1 MKGMKLTQQSIGIK
15 SALSLVAFICYT
27 YLVLS
32 NDMGKLFYYVVI
44 AYSLTSLYIILPA
57 IWVKDSIKWRIRFTV
72 FITLFC
78 LSWVVSFVM
87 IYLSSAH
94 VLATWLQWTMLVIAY
109 LMVIF
114 LSFCYRYDDDRQPI
128 E

>member
-44 AYSLTSLYIILPA
+44 AYSLTSLYIILPCYMGERFDKMA
-57 IWVKDSIKWRIRFTV
+57 YPFHRIHNIVLLILGCLVCNDIPLICTRLGDMASV
-72 FITLFC
+72 DYACDCIPYGNLFEC
-78 LSWVVSFVM
+78 L
-87 IYLSSAH
+87 
-94 VLATWLQWTMLVIAY
+94 LQI
-109 LMVIF
+109 
-114 LSFCYRYDDDRQPI
+114 
-128 E
+128 